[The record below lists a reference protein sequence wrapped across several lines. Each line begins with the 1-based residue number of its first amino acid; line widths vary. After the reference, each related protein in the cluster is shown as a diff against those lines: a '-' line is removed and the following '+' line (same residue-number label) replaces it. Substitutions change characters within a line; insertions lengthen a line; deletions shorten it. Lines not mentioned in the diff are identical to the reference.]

1 VFDLQIVDS
10 QIIHLLREEKT
21 MRKEHAVSRFSRV
34 STHSRWRSLS
44 RLLIKALPLGL
55 LVSVA
60 SSGYAQ
66 EEVEWTHL
74 GGNPQHT
81 RYTPANHITPNN
93 FGELKEA
100 WVWDGA
106 SFDAQSGRSTPSY
119 VEGKLFT
126 VAGPRRHVIAMD
138 PVSGET
144 IWSYREPNTFR
155 WEYSMRKDYGKGVAY
170 AKVDGK
176 GVIYIISPAFFLTAL
191 DAETGAPL
199 EGFGKPVPIDGF
211 AQTGV
216 VDMLGDLGHDFD
228 PYYGIPK
235 EVGYVTSSSPP
246 IVVNGV
252 VVVGNSAEQG
262 YNQSR
267 MENIP
272 GDILAYDA
280 KTGAFKWKFNVIPR
294 PGEFGHDTWENDAW
308 QYTGDV
314 SPWAPLSADPE
325 LGLVYIPTNPP
336 TVDYYGGFSPGDNLF
351 GTSLIAIDVETGE
364 RRWHFQLVH
373 HDIWNYDVP
382 TAPVLLDVMHNG
394 QKVPAVAQATKQTLL
409 FAFNRETGEPLWP
422 IEERPVPVS
431 HVPGEHASPTQPF
444 PTKPVAYDLNGL
456 TVNDLIDFTPEL
468 RQQAIAALAD
478 WQIGPLY
485 NPPLHRD
492 NDLGKR
498 GAYWCPGGGGGSNI
512 TGPAAGDPET
522 GIMFVTSQSACSAIQ
537 LLPGDEADLRY
548 MTDNGTTTTG
558 VTPAR
563 YANGPGA
570 GAPRHPTGLPL
581 WKPPYSRITA
591 IDLNTGDHLWMI
603 PVGETPDRIK
613 NNPALAGID
622 VGNTGTGAMAPMMV
636 TPSMLVYASETS
648 NGTPTLFAVDK
659 ATGRQLAK
667 VTVPATSRY
676 GMMSFVHDGEQYIV
690 LQTGS
695 KLTAMSLHGP
705 VASAA
710 GGH

>member
-1 VFDLQIVDS
+1 MTNSLVGSGSPRQS
-10 QIIHLLREEKT
+10 
-21 MRKEHAVSRFSRV
+21 VSN
-34 STHSRWRSLS
+34 RWRSLGKTLT
-44 RLLIKALPLGL
+44 RALPLGF
-55 LVSVA
+55 LVSAAAPVL
-60 SSGYAQ
+60 AQ
-66 EEVEWTHL
+66 DTVEWTHL
-74 GGNPQHT
+74 GGDAHHT
-81 RYTPANHITPNN
+81 RYTPANNITPQN

-119 VEGKLFT
+119 VNGKLYT
-126 VAGPRRHVIAMD
+126 VAGPRRHVVAMD
-138 PVSGET
+138 AETGET

-155 WEYSMRKDYGKGVAY
+155 WEYSMRQDYGKGVAY
-170 AKVDGK
+170 AEVDGK

-191 DAETGAPL
+191 DADTGAPL
-199 EGFGKPVPIDGF
+199 KGFGKPVPVEGF

-216 VDMLGDLGHDFD
+216 VDLLADLGHEYD

-235 EVGYVTSSSPP
+235 EVGYLTSSSPP

-267 MENIP
+267 IENVP

-280 KTGAFKWKFNVIPR
+280 KTGDFKWKFNVIPR

-314 SPWAPLSADPE
+314 SPWAPISADPE
-325 LGLVYIPTNPP
+325 LGLVYIATNPP

-351 GTSLIAIDVETGE
+351 GTSLIAIDVQTGE
-364 RRWHFQLVH
+364 RKWHFQLVH
-373 HDIWNYDVP
+373 HDVWNYDIP
-382 TAPVLLDVMHNG
+382 TAPVLLDVQQNG
-394 QKVPAVAQATKQTLL
+394 RTIKAVAQPTKQTLL

-422 IEERPVPVS
+422 IEERPVPQS
-431 HVPGEHASPTQPF
+431 HIPGEVLSPTQPF
-444 PTKPVAYDLNGL
+444 PTKPAPYDLTGFS
-456 TVNDLIDFTPEL
+456 VDDMIDFTPEL

-498 GAYWCPGGGGGSNI
+498 GSFWCPGDGGGSNI
-512 TGPAAGDPET
+512 TGPAAADPET
-522 GIMFVTSQSACSAIQ
+522 GIIYLTSQSACAAHT
-537 LLPGDEADLRY
+537 LVPGDEADLRY

-563 YANGPGA
+563 YANGAGG
-570 GAPRHPTGLPL
+570 GAPRGPNGLPL
-581 WKPPYSRITA
+581 MKPPYSRITA
-591 IDLNTGDHLWMI
+591 IDLNTGEHLWMI
-603 PVGETPDRIK
+603 PIGETPDRIK

-622 VGNTGTGAMAPMMV
+622 IGNTGTGAQAPMMV
-636 TPSMLVYASETS
+636 TPSMLVYAGNVSD
-648 NGTPTLFAVDK
+648 GTPHLFAIDK
-659 ATGRQLAK
+659 QTGRELARIAVSK
-667 VTVPATSRY
+667 ESRY
-676 GMMSFVHDGEQYIV
+676 GMMSYVHNGEQYIV

-695 KLTAMSLHGP
+695 SLTAMSLHGP
-705 VASAA
+705 KGSFRE
-710 GGH
+710 H

>member
-1 VFDLQIVDS
+1 MI
-10 QIIHLLREEKT
+10 
-21 MRKEHAVSRFSRV
+21 KEHEGSGLSRQPASN
-34 STHSRWRSLS
+34 RWRTLS
-44 RLLIKALPLGL
+44 QALTRALPLGL
-55 LVSVA
+55 LLA
-60 SSGYAQ
+60 AGAPAQ
-66 EEVEWTHL
+66 AQDTVEWTHL
-74 GGNPQHT
+74 GGDAHHT
-81 RYTPANHITPNN
+81 RYTPAANITPENL
-93 FGELKEA
+93 GELKEA

-106 SFDAQSGRSTPSY
+106 SFDAASGRSTPSY
-119 VEGKLFT
+119 VDGKLFT

-138 PVSGET
+138 PTTGET
-144 IWSYREPNTFR
+144 LWSYREPNTFR

-170 AKVDGK
+170 AEVDGK
-176 GVIYIISPAFFLTAL
+176 GVVYIISPAFFLTAL
-191 DAETGAPL
+191 DADTGAPL
-199 EGFGKPVPIDGF
+199 EGFGAPVPIEGF
-211 AQTGV
+211 AETGV
-216 VDMLGDLGHDFD
+216 IDLLAHMGHEYD
-228 PYYGIPK
+228 PFYGIPK

-267 MENIP
+267 IENIP
-272 GDILAYDA
+272 GDILAFDA

-351 GTSLIAIDVETGE
+351 GTSLIALDVETGE

-394 QKVPAVAQATKQTLL
+394 ERIPAVAQATKQTLL

-422 IEERPVPVS
+422 IEERPVPPS
-431 HVPGEHASPTQPF
+431 LVPGEFASPTQPF
-444 PTKPVAYDLNGL
+444 PTKPPAYDLNGL
-456 TVNDLIDFTPEL
+456 SVDDLIDWTPEL
-468 RQQAIAALAD
+468 RAQAIAALAD

-522 GIMFVTSQSACSAIQ
+522 GIVFVTSQAACSAIQ
-537 LLPGDEADLRY
+537 LLPGEEADLRY

-570 GAPRHPTGLPL
+570 GAPRHPSGLPL

-591 IDLNTGDHLWMI
+591 IDLNTGEILWYI

-613 NNPALAGID
+613 NNPAIAGID
-622 VGNTGTGAMAPMMV
+622 IGNTGTGAMAPMMV
-636 TPSMLVYASETS
+636 TPSMLVYAGEVSD
-648 NGTPTLFAVDK
+648 GTPHLFAIDK
-659 ATGRQLAK
+659 MTGRELAR
-667 VTVPATSRY
+667 VQVPETSRY
-676 GMMSFVHDGEQYIV
+676 GMMSYVHHGEQYII

-695 KLTAMSLHGP
+695 KLTAMSLSGP
-705 VASAA
+705 VAAA
-710 GGH
+710 EAH

>member
-1 VFDLQIVDS
+1 MI
-10 QIIHLLREEKT
+10 
-21 MRKEHAVSRFSRV
+21 KEHEGSGLSRQPAG
-34 STHSRWRSLS
+34 SRWRSLS
-44 RLLIKALPLGL
+44 QALTRALPLGL
-55 LVSVA
+55 VLTA
-60 SSGYAQ
+60 GAPALAQ
-66 EEVEWTHL
+66 DTVEWTHL
-74 GGNPQHT
+74 GGDAHHT
-81 RYTPANHITPNN
+81 RYTPATNITPEN

-106 SFDAQSGRSTPSY
+106 SFDAASGRSTPSY
-119 VEGKLFT
+119 VDGKLFT
-126 VAGPRRHVIAMD
+126 VAGPRRHVVAMD
-138 PVSGET
+138 PATGET
-144 IWSYREPNTFR
+144 LWSYREPNTFR

-170 AKVDGK
+170 AEVDGK

-191 DAETGAPL
+191 DADTGAPL
-199 EGFGKPVPIDGF
+199 EGFGEPVPVEGF

-216 VDMLGDLGHDFD
+216 VDLLAHLGHEYD

-267 MENIP
+267 IENIP
-272 GDILAYDA
+272 GDILAFDA
-280 KTGAFKWKFNVIPR
+280 KTGDFKWKFNVIPR
-294 PGEFGHDTWENDAW
+294 PGEFGHETWENDAW

-351 GTSLIAIDVETGE
+351 GTSLIALDVQTGE

-382 TAPVLLDVMHNG
+382 TAPVLLDVTHNG
-394 QKVPAVAQATKQTLL
+394 QRIPAVAQATKQTLL

-422 IEERPVPVS
+422 IEERPVPPS
-431 HVPGEHASPTQPF
+431 LVPGEAASPTQPF
-444 PTKPVAYDLNGL
+444 PTRPPAYDLNGL
-456 TVNDLIDFTPEL
+456 TVDDLIDWTPEL
-468 RQQAIAALAD
+468 REQAIAALAD

-522 GIMFVTSQSACSAIQ
+522 GIIFVTSQAACSAVQ
-537 LLPGDEADLRY
+537 LLPGEEADLRY

-570 GAPRHPTGLPL
+570 GAPRHPSGLPL

-591 IDLNTGDHLWMI
+591 IDLNTGEILWYI

-613 NNPALAGID
+613 NNPAVAGID
-622 VGNTGTGAMAPMMV
+622 IGNTGTGAMAPMMV
-636 TPSMLVYASETS
+636 TPSMLVYAGEVSD
-648 NGTPTLFAVDK
+648 GTPHLFAIDK
-659 ATGRQLAK
+659 QTGRELAR
-667 VTVPATSRY
+667 VQVPATSRY
-676 GMMSFVHDGEQYIV
+676 GMMSYVHEGEQYII

-695 KLTAMSLHGP
+695 TLTAMNLHGP
-705 VASAA
+705 VATAEA
-710 GGH
+710 H

>member
-1 VFDLQIVDS
+1 MR
-10 QIIHLLREEKT
+10 REHE
-21 MRKEHAVSRFSRV
+21 VSGHSRP
-34 STHSRWRSLS
+34 STPWRWRSIS
-44 RLLIKALPLGL
+44 RTLAKALPLGL
-55 LVSVA
+55 LVCVAGSVF
-60 SSGYAQ
+60 AQ

-93 FGELKEA
+93 LGELKEA

-119 VEGKLFT
+119 VDGKLFT
-126 VAGPRRHVIAMD
+126 VAGPRRHVVAID
-138 PVSGET
+138 PVTGET

-170 AKVDGK
+170 ANVDGQ
-176 GVIYIISPAFFLTAL
+176 GVVYIISPAFFLTAL
-191 DAETGAPL
+191 DADTGAPL

-211 AQTGV
+211 PKTGV
-216 VDMLGDLGHDFD
+216 VDLLGDLGHDYD

-382 TAPVLLDVMHNG
+382 TAPVLLDVMHDG
-394 QKVPAVAQATKQTLL
+394 RKVKAVAQATKQTLL

-422 IEERPVPVS
+422 IEERPVPES

-456 TVNDLIDFTPEL
+456 TVDDLIDFTPEL

-522 GIMFVTSQSACSAIQ
+522 GIMYVTSQSACSAVQ
-537 LLPGDEADLRY
+537 LLPGEEADLRY

-591 IDLNTGDHLWMI
+591 IDLNTGEHLWMI

-622 VGNTGTGAMAPMMV
+622 VGNTGTGSMAPMMV

-648 NGTPTLFAVDK
+648 DGTPTLFAVDK

-676 GMMSFVHDGEQYIV
+676 GMMSYVHDGEQYII

-695 KLTAMSLHGP
+695 KLTSMSLHGP
-705 VASAA
+705 VSSDPRA
-710 GGH
+710 H

>member
-1 VFDLQIVDS
+1 MIREHVWSGDS
-10 QIIHLLREEKT
+10 RQPARNCWRLLT
-21 MRKEHAVSRFSRV
+21 
-34 STHSRWRSLS
+34 RSLT
-44 RLLIKALPLGL
+44 KALPLGL
-55 LVSVA
+55 LLA
-60 SSGYAQ
+60 ATTPAQ
-66 EEVEWTHL
+66 AQDTVEWTHL
-74 GGNPQHT
+74 GGDAQHT
-81 RYTPANHITPNN
+81 RYTPANNVTPQN
-93 FGELKEA
+93 FSELKEA

-106 SFDAQSGRSTPSY
+106 SFAAASGRSTPSY
-119 VEGKLFT
+119 VDGKLFT

-138 PVSGET
+138 PESGET

-155 WEYSMRKDYGKGVAY
+155 WEYSMRQDYGKGVGY
-170 AKVDGK
+170 TEVDGK
-176 GVIYIISPAFFLTAL
+176 GVVYIISPAFFLTAL
-191 DAETGAPL
+191 DADTGAPL
-199 EGFGKPVPIDGF
+199 PGFGAPVPIDGF
-211 AQTGV
+211 PETGV
-216 VDMLGDLGHDFD
+216 VDLLAHLGHDYD

-267 MENIP
+267 IENIP
-272 GDILAYDA
+272 GDILAFDA
-280 KTGAFKWKFNVIPR
+280 KTGDFKWKFNVIPR

-325 LGLVYIPTNPP
+325 LGLVYVPTNPP

-351 GTSLIAIDVETGE
+351 GTSLIALDVETGE

-382 TAPVLLDVMHNG
+382 TAPVLLDVTING
-394 QKVPAVAQATKQTLL
+394 ERIPAVAQATKQSIL

-422 IEERPVPVS
+422 IEERPVPES
-431 HVPGEHASPTQPF
+431 HVPGEFASPTQPF
-444 PTKPVAYDLNGL
+444 PTKPLPYDLNGL
-456 TVNDLIDFTPEL
+456 TEDDLIDFTPEL
-468 RQQAIAALAD
+468 RAQAIAALDD

-498 GAYWCPGGGGGSNI
+498 GAFWCPGGGGGSNI

-522 GIMFVTSQSACSAIQ
+522 GIVFVTSQSACSAIQ
-537 LLPGDEADLRY
+537 LLPGEEADLRY
-548 MTDNGTTTTG
+548 MTDSGTTTTG

-591 IDLNTGDHLWMI
+591 IDLNTGEHLWMI

-636 TPSMLVYASETS
+636 TPSMLVYAGEVSD
-648 NGTPTLFAVDK
+648 GTPYLFAIEK
-659 ATGRQLAK
+659 ATGRELAR
-667 VTVPATSRY
+667 VPVSATSRY
-676 GMMSFVHDGEQYIV
+676 GMMSYVHEGEQYII

-705 VASAA
+705 RASAA
-710 GGH
+710 AH

>member
-1 VFDLQIVDS
+1 MIREHVRSGDS
-10 QIIHLLREEKT
+10 RQP
-21 MRKEHAVSRFSRV
+21 VSN
-34 STHSRWRSLS
+34 RWRSLTRS
-44 RLLIKALPLGL
+44 LMKALPLGL
-55 LVSVA
+55 LLA
-60 SSGYAQ
+60 ATTPAQ
-66 EEVEWTHL
+66 AQDTVEWTHL
-74 GGNPQHT
+74 GGNAHHT
-81 RYTPANHITPNN
+81 RYTPANNVTPQN
-93 FGELKEA
+93 FSELKEA

-106 SFDAQSGRSTPSY
+106 SFAAASGRSTPSY
-119 VEGKLFT
+119 VDGKLFT

-138 PVSGET
+138 PESGET
-144 IWSYREPNTFR
+144 LWSYREPNTFR
-155 WEYSMRKDYGKGVAY
+155 WEYSMRQDYGKGVAY
-170 AKVDGK
+170 AEVDGK
-176 GVIYIISPAFFLTAL
+176 GVVYIISPAFFLTAL
-191 DAETGAPL
+191 DADTGAPL
-199 EGFGKPVPIDGF
+199 PGFGAPVPIDGF
-211 AQTGV
+211 PQTGV
-216 VDMLGDLGHDFD
+216 IDLLAHMGHDYD

-267 MENIP
+267 IENIP
-272 GDILAYDA
+272 GDILAFDA
-280 KTGAFKWKFNVIPR
+280 KTGDFKWKFNVIPR

-325 LGLVYIPTNPP
+325 LGLVYVPTNPP

-351 GTSLIAIDVETGE
+351 GTSLIALDVETGE
-364 RRWHFQLVH
+364 RRWHFQFVH

-382 TAPVLLDVMHNG
+382 TAPVLLDVTING
-394 QKVPAVAQATKQTLL
+394 ERIPAVAQATKQSIL

-422 IEERPVPVS
+422 IEERPVPES
-431 HVPGEHASPTQPF
+431 HVPGEFASPTQPF
-444 PTKPVAYDLNGL
+444 PTKPLPYDLNGL
-456 TVNDLIDFTPEL
+456 TEDDLIDFTPEM
-468 RQQAIAALAD
+468 RAQAIAALED

-498 GAYWCPGGGGGSNI
+498 GAFWCPGGGGGSNI

-522 GIMFVTSQSACSAIQ
+522 GIVFVTSQSACSAIQ
-537 LLPGDEADLRY
+537 LLPGEEADLRY

-591 IDLNTGDHLWMI
+591 IDLNTGEHLWMI
-603 PVGETPDRIK
+603 PVGETPDRIR

-636 TPSMLVYASETS
+636 TPSMLVYAGEVSD
-648 NGTPTLFAVDK
+648 GTPHLFAIEK
-659 ATGRQLAK
+659 TTGRELAR
-667 VTVPATSRY
+667 VPVSASSRY
-676 GMMSFVHDGEQYIV
+676 GMMSYVHKGEQYII
-690 LQTGS
+690 LLTGS

-705 VASAA
+705 RASAA
-710 GGH
+710 AH

>member
-1 VFDLQIVDS
+1 MI
-10 QIIHLLREEKT
+10 
-21 MRKEHAVSRFSRV
+21 KEHEGSG
-34 STHSRWRSLS
+34 HSRQPASNRWRTLS
-44 RLLIKALPLGL
+44 QALTRALPLGL
-55 LVSVA
+55 LLA
-60 SSGYAQ
+60 AGAPAQ
-66 EEVEWTHL
+66 AQDTVEWTHL
-74 GGNPQHT
+74 GGDAHHT
-81 RYTPANHITPNN
+81 RYTPAANITPENL
-93 FGELKEA
+93 GELKEA

-106 SFDAQSGRSTPSY
+106 SFDAASGRSTPSY
-119 VEGKLFT
+119 VDGKLFT

-138 PVSGET
+138 PMTGET
-144 IWSYREPNTFR
+144 LWSYREPNTFR

-170 AKVDGK
+170 AEVDGK
-176 GVIYIISPAFFLTAL
+176 GVVYIISPAFFLTAL

-199 EGFGKPVPIDGF
+199 EGFGAPVPIEGF

-216 VDMLGDLGHDFD
+216 IDLLAHMGHEFD
-228 PYYGIPK
+228 PFYGIPK

-267 MENIP
+267 IENIP
-272 GDILAYDA
+272 GDILAFDA

-294 PGEFGHDTWENDAW
+294 PGEFCHDTWENDAW

-351 GTSLIAIDVETGE
+351 GTSLIALDVETGE

-394 QKVPAVAQATKQTLL
+394 ERIPAVAQATKQTLL

-422 IEERPVPVS
+422 IEERPVPPS
-431 HVPGEHASPTQPF
+431 LVPGEFASPTQPF
-444 PTKPVAYDLNGL
+444 PTRPPAYDLNGL
-456 TVNDLIDFTPEL
+456 SVDDLIDWTPEL
-468 RQQAIAALAD
+468 RAQAVAALAD

-522 GIMFVTSQSACSAIQ
+522 GIVFVTSQAACSAIQ
-537 LLPGDEADLRY
+537 LLPGEEADLRY

-570 GAPRHPTGLPL
+570 GAPRHPSGLPL

-591 IDLNTGDHLWMI
+591 IDLNTGEILWYI

-613 NNPALAGID
+613 NNPAVAGID
-622 VGNTGTGAMAPMMV
+622 IGNTGTGAMAPMMV
-636 TPSMLVYASETS
+636 TPSMLVYAGEVSD
-648 NGTPTLFAVDK
+648 GTPHLFAIDK
-659 ATGRQLAK
+659 ATGRELAR
-667 VTVPATSRY
+667 VQVPETSRY
-676 GMMSFVHDGEQYIV
+676 GMMSYVHHGEQYII

-695 KLTAMSLHGP
+695 KLTAMSLSGP
-705 VASAA
+705 VAAA
-710 GGH
+710 EAH

>member
-1 VFDLQIVDS
+1 MI
-10 QIIHLLREEKT
+10 
-21 MRKEHAVSRFSRV
+21 KEHEGSG
-34 STHSRWRSLS
+34 HSRQPASNRWRTLS
-44 RLLIKALPLGL
+44 QALTRALPLGL
-55 LVSVA
+55 LLA
-60 SSGYAQ
+60 AGAPAQ
-66 EEVEWTHL
+66 AQDTVEWTHL
-74 GGNPQHT
+74 GGDAHHT
-81 RYTPANHITPNN
+81 RYTPAANITPENL
-93 FGELKEA
+93 GELKEA

-106 SFDAQSGRSTPSY
+106 SFDAASGRSTPSY
-119 VEGKLFT
+119 VDGKLFT

-138 PVSGET
+138 PMTGET
-144 IWSYREPNTFR
+144 LWSYREPNTFR

-170 AKVDGK
+170 AEVDGK
-176 GVIYIISPAFFLTAL
+176 GVVYIISPAFFLTAL
-191 DAETGAPL
+191 DADTGAPL
-199 EGFGKPVPIDGF
+199 EGFGAPVPIEGF

-216 VDMLGDLGHDFD
+216 IDLLAHMGHEYD
-228 PYYGIPK
+228 PFYGIPK

-267 MENIP
+267 IENIP
-272 GDILAYDA
+272 GDILAFDA

-351 GTSLIAIDVETGE
+351 GTSLIALDVETGE

-394 QKVPAVAQATKQTLL
+394 ERIPAVAQATKQTLL

-422 IEERPVPVS
+422 IEERPVPPS
-431 HVPGEHASPTQPF
+431 LVPGEFASPTQPF
-444 PTKPVAYDLNGL
+444 PTRPPAYDLNGL
-456 TVNDLIDFTPEL
+456 SVDDLIDWTPEL
-468 RQQAIAALAD
+468 RAQAIAALAD

-522 GIMFVTSQSACSAIQ
+522 GIVFVTSQAACSAIQ
-537 LLPGDEADLRY
+537 LLPGEEADLRY

-570 GAPRHPTGLPL
+570 GAPRHPSGLPL

-591 IDLNTGDHLWMI
+591 IDLNTGEILWYI

-613 NNPALAGID
+613 NNPAVAGID
-622 VGNTGTGAMAPMMV
+622 IGNTGTGAMAPMMV
-636 TPSMLVYASETS
+636 TPSMLVYAGEVGD
-648 NGTPTLFAVDK
+648 GTPHLFAIDK
-659 ATGRQLAK
+659 ATGRELAR
-667 VTVPATSRY
+667 VQVPETSRY
-676 GMMSFVHDGEQYIV
+676 GMMSYVHHGEQYII

-695 KLTAMSLHGP
+695 KLTAMSLSGP
-705 VASAA
+705 VAAPEA
-710 GGH
+710 H

>member
-1 VFDLQIVDS
+1 MI
-10 QIIHLLREEKT
+10 
-21 MRKEHAVSRFSRV
+21 KEHEGSG
-34 STHSRWRSLS
+34 HSRQPASNRWRTLS
-44 RLLIKALPLGL
+44 QALTRALPLGL
-55 LVSVA
+55 LLA
-60 SSGYAQ
+60 AGAPAQ
-66 EEVEWTHL
+66 AQDTVEWTHL
-74 GGNPQHT
+74 GGDAHHT
-81 RYTPANHITPNN
+81 RYTPAANITPENL
-93 FGELKEA
+93 GELKEA

-106 SFDAQSGRSTPSY
+106 SFDAASGRSTPSY
-119 VEGKLFT
+119 VDGKLFT

-138 PVSGET
+138 PMTGET
-144 IWSYREPNTFR
+144 LWSYREPNTFR

-170 AKVDGK
+170 AEVDGK
-176 GVIYIISPAFFLTAL
+176 GVVYIISPAFFLTAL
-191 DAETGAPL
+191 DADTGAPL
-199 EGFGKPVPIDGF
+199 EGFGAPVPIEGF

-216 VDMLGDLGHDFD
+216 IDLLAHMGHEFD
-228 PYYGIPK
+228 PFYGIPK

-267 MENIP
+267 IENIP
-272 GDILAYDA
+272 GDILAFDA

-351 GTSLIAIDVETGE
+351 GTSLIALDVETGE

-394 QKVPAVAQATKQTLL
+394 ERIPAVAQATKQTLL

-422 IEERPVPVS
+422 IEERPVPPS
-431 HVPGEHASPTQPF
+431 LVPGEFASPTQPF
-444 PTKPVAYDLNGL
+444 PTRPPAYDLNGL
-456 TVNDLIDFTPEL
+456 SVDDLIDWTPEL
-468 RQQAIAALAD
+468 RAQAVAALAD

-522 GIMFVTSQSACSAIQ
+522 GIVFVTSQAACSAIQ
-537 LLPGDEADLRY
+537 LLPGEEADLRY

-570 GAPRHPTGLPL
+570 GAPRHPSGLPL

-591 IDLNTGDHLWMI
+591 IDLNTGEILWYI

-613 NNPALAGID
+613 NNPAVAGID
-622 VGNTGTGAMAPMMV
+622 IGNTGTGAMAPMMV
-636 TPSMLVYASETS
+636 TPSMLVYAGEVSD
-648 NGTPTLFAVDK
+648 GTPHLFAIDK
-659 ATGRQLAK
+659 ATGRELAR
-667 VTVPATSRY
+667 VQVPETSRY
-676 GMMSFVHDGEQYIV
+676 GMMSYVHHGEQYII

-695 KLTAMSLHGP
+695 KLTAMSLSGP
-705 VASAA
+705 VAAA
-710 GGH
+710 EAH

>member
-1 VFDLQIVDS
+1 
-10 QIIHLLREEKT
+10 
-21 MRKEHAVSRFSRV
+21 MRKEHAVSGFSRP
-34 STHSRWRSLS
+34 SARSRWRSFGRVLA
-44 RLLIKALPLGL
+44 KALPLGL

-60 SSGYAQ
+60 STSFAQ

-93 FGELKEA
+93 LGELKEA

-119 VEGKLFT
+119 VKGKLFT

-155 WEYSMRKDYGKGVAY
+155 WEYSMRKDYGKGVGY
-170 AKVDGK
+170 AEVDGK

-191 DAETGAPL
+191 DADTGAPL

-211 AQTGV
+211 PQTGV
-216 VDMLGDLGHDFD
+216 VDLLGDLGHDFD
-228 PYYGIPK
+228 PYFGIPK

-351 GTSLIAIDVETGE
+351 GTSLIAIDVQTGE

-394 QKVPAVAQATKQTLL
+394 QKVHAVAQATKQTLL

-422 IEERPVPVS
+422 IEERPVPES

-537 LLPGDEADLRY
+537 LLPGEEADLRY

-591 IDLNTGDHLWMI
+591 IDLNTGEHLWMI

-622 VGNTGTGAMAPMMV
+622 VGNTGTGSMAPMMV

-648 NGTPTLFAVDK
+648 DGTPTLFAVDK

-676 GMMSFVHDGEQYIV
+676 GMMSYVHDGEQYII

-705 VASAA
+705 VASDPRE
-710 GGH
+710 H